1 MAYNFKRV
9 QSFDKGIIDELGD
22 EVIPA
27 GASSNSTN
35 FLDLGDRIE
44 LVRGQLLF
52 GDANAT
58 TGEVNGLMSVK
69 AIDGTEHMYKKVG
82 TVLQHKEV
90 ATDTWNDVIT
100 GLPDGE
106 EMSWDTYRTPAG
118 AFLWLS
124 SPNSGLYR
132 INAANPETFVDL
144 YDASKNFRGNIT
156 IQDNRMWLW
165 GDVAATT
172 ITGAVVGNDAVIRIS
187 HIDADYPYTSVASE
201 ALDTGDGSA
210 TYSGTLAN
218 TLIVARTFI
227 VTHSSETFTD
237 VASTGVLTGS
247 AGGTGT
253 INYTTGAWSVTFD
266 SAPGSGAITGDYS
279 YEDPVTNGI
288 ADFRYTT
295 PTRVAG
301 EGAFFFQGKNSDP
314 VVTVASH
321 DGIFYCFH
329 ERSIWTIDL
338 KDDDTDATNKIYR
351 ENTGVASLNGARAT
365 GDGIFYIDTASGE
378 KPKFRLLRYNL
389 RSSKVIP
396 RDVSER
402 LNLEDY
408 DFTNAYAYE
417 YGDFVIFM
425 ARLGDDSYNSVM
437 WLYNTKWKLWDKV
450 DALFNNLVQ
459 HNGLLYGGSSV
470 DRDVF
475 QMFSG
480 FDDNEDAI
488 AGNWE
493 SNDWILDE
501 EERKKCKKFVV
512 EGDMATGQTL
522 IVEVSYDGGDF
533 RSVGTIAG
541 TSKYVD
547 ASASTEYGVALYG
560 GSEYGGGATV
570 ETFRYMRKFRFDST
584 KFYRIKVR
592 FRTTSI
598 GYLNVRMYKFD
609 DIRKAGHKL
618 PDKFR

>member
-58 TGEVNGLMSVK
+58 AGEVSGLMSVR
-69 AIDGTEHMYKKVG
+69 ALDGTEHMYKKVG

-100 GLPDGE
+100 GLVDGE
-106 EMSWDTYRTPAG
+106 VMSWDTYRTPAG

-124 SPNSGLYR
+124 SPNTGLYR

-144 YDASKNFRGNIT
+144 YDVNKNFRGNIA
-156 IQDNRMWLW
+156 IHDNRMWLW
-165 GDVAATT
+165 GDVTEST
-172 ITGAVVGNDAVIRIS
+172 ITGAIVGNDAVIRLS
-187 HIDADYPYTSVASE
+187 HIDADYPYTAISAEAIATASGP
-201 ALDTGDGSA
+201 D

-218 TLIVARTFI
+218 TLVTGRSLQI
-227 VTHSSETFTD
+227 THSSETFQD
-237 VASTGVLTGS
+237 NGSGVLTGS
-247 AGGTGT
+247 VGGTGT
-253 INYTTGAWSVTFD
+253 INYTTGAWAITFD
-266 SAPGSGAITGDYS
+266 SAQGAGAITADYS
-279 YEDPVTNGI
+279 HEDPKVNGI
-288 ADFRYTT
+288 ADFTFTT

-314 VVTVASH
+314 LVTVVSH

-329 ERSIWTIDL
+329 KRSIWTIDL

-351 ENTGVASLNGARAT
+351 ENTGTPGLYGAYAS
-365 GDGIFYIDTASGE
+365 GDGIFYVDTANGE
-378 KPKFRLLRYNL
+378 KPHVRLLKYNRL
-389 RSSKVIP
+389 GSRVIP
-396 RDVSER
+396 REVSEKI
-402 LNLEDY
+402 NLEDY
-408 DFTNAYAYE
+408 DFTDPFIFE
-417 YGDFVIFM
+417 YGDFIILM
-425 ARLGDDSYNSVM
+425 ARLGTDSYNSVM
-437 WLYNTKWKLWDKV
+437 WIYNTKWKLWSKV

-480 FDDNEDAI
+480 FDDNEDVI
-488 AGNWE
+488 AGVWE

-512 EGDMATGQTL
+512 EGDMATSQTI

-533 RSVGTIAG
+533 VSVGTVAG
-541 TSKYVD
+541 NGEFVDTS
-547 ASASTEYGVALYG
+547 SSIEYGVSLYG
-560 GSEYGGGATV
+560 GSEYGGGVTV

-584 KFYRIKVR
+584 KFYRIKIR
-592 FRTTSI
+592 FRTVSF